1 MILQVKVKL
10 ICGVL
15 LDFHGTKANQ
25 INISTTWSA
34 DPHSSTLGQE
44 RD

>member
-15 LDFHGTKANQ
+15 LDFTGVTANPDQ
-25 INISTTWSA
+25 HLDDQVSRPDPPCANLNA
-34 DPHSSTLGQE
+34 D
-44 RD
+44 